1 MTAGNLEKKE
11 KYINII
17 KKWIEFKSK
26 NYKELDE
33 AVNEFMDAYLYD
45 KEDRNDFDRIEIY
58 QVFQFG
64 YALGRIKT
72 FKEND
77 KNEP

>member
-17 KKWIEFKSK
+17 KKWLEFKSK

-72 FKEND
+72 IKEND